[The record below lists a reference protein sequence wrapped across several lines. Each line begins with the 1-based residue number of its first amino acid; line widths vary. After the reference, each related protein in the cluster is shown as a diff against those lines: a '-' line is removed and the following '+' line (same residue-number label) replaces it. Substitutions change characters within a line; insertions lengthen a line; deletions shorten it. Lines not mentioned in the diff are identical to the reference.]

1 MPYLTAVFAPVVLN
15 ESEPVVVYAKEYLQE
30 VSDLL
35 NKTDKRSGEVV
46 RLRGCRVVPAST
58 LTGRCF
64 AAFSTTT

>member
-35 NKTDKRSGEVV
+35 NKTDKRSD
-46 RLRGCRVVPAST
+46 
-58 LTGRCF
+58 
-64 AAFSTTT
+64 